1 MKIIDWINGKVLNLE
16 TMEIEERD
24 DLVII
29 PAWQFALL
37 INKFNEYRHS
47 MMIYFGL
54 LIVMFVFWVWSV
66 YLP

>member
-1 MKIIDWINGKVLNLE
+1 MKLIDWINGKVLNLE

-29 PAWQFALL
+29 PSWQFALL
-37 INKFNEYRHS
+37 INKHNEYRHS

>member
-1 MKIIDWINGKVLNLE
+1 MKIIDWINGKRLNLE

-37 INKFNEYRHS
+37 ISKFNEYRHS
-47 MMIYFGL
+47 MIIYFGL
-54 LIVMFVFWVWSV
+54 LIIMFVFWVWSV

>member
-1 MKIIDWINGKVLNLE
+1 MKIKDWIQGKALNLE

-37 INKFNEYRHS
+37 IRKYNEYRQS
-47 MMIYFGL
+47 MIIYFGL
-54 LIVMFVFWVWSV
+54 VIVMFVLWIWSS

>member
-1 MKIIDWINGKVLNLE
+1 MKIIDWFKENNLILE

-24 DLVII
+24 DVIVI
-29 PAWQFALL
+29 PAWQFVLL
-37 INKFNEYRHS
+37 INKLKEYRHS
-47 MMIYFGL
+47 MIIYFGL

>member
-1 MKIIDWINGKVLNLE
+1 MNIKDWIQGKVLNLE

-29 PAWQFALL
+29 PSWQFALL
-37 INKFNEYRHS
+37 ISKFNNYRQS
-47 MMIYFGL
+47 MIVYFALAVGL
-54 LIVMFVFWVWSV
+54 VVFWAWSL

>member
-1 MKIIDWINGKVLNLE
+1 MKIVDWIQGKVLNLD

-37 INKFNEYRHS
+37 IRKHEEYRHS
-47 MMIYFGL
+47 MIMYFVL
-54 LIVMFVFWVWSV
+54 LIAMFVLWVWSV

>member
-1 MKIIDWINGKVLNLE
+1 MKIIDWIQGKTLNLE

-37 INKFNEYRHS
+37 IRRHNEYRRS
-47 MMIYFGL
+47 EIIYFGL
-54 LIVMFVFWVWSV
+54 IIVMFVLWLWSP
-66 YLP
+66 YFP